1 MTLTREELTSRL
13 VFNAVLPVIRVML
26 EDDPVMKKRFAT
38 ISAQVQFQAKN
49 KEGYVGAF
57 LSFDKGAFSVSQG
70 FVEKPD
76 LLFSFSS
83 LKAMNDMF
91 RGKPVLPSLGPLLP
105 AAFTKPRL
113 LKNVFSVLLGMKL
126 LMPTAKP
133 KTAEQAHLKVKM
145 TLYMVSTALSQMNKA
160 GDPDMQAWTSKQP
173 ERIYQWSVDDTDI
186 ACYLKVKA
194 GKSKAG
200 RGIYKG
206 RKPFVHM
213 SFKSVDAALPVL
225 ANTIDTVSA
234 ISQGLVFSDGS
245 PEYGGRLG
253 DFMMKVANLL
263 S

>member
-1 MTLTREELTSRL
+1 MTLTKEELTSRL

-26 EDDPVMKKRFAT
+26 EDDPAMKKRFEKT
-38 ISAQVQFQAKN
+38 TAQVQFQAKG
-49 KEGYVGAF
+49 KEGLVGAS
-57 LSFDKGAFSVSQG
+57 LCFDQGTFAVNQG

-76 LLFSFSS
+76 LVFSFKS

-91 RGKPVLPSLGPLLP
+91 RGKPVLPSPGPLLP
-105 AAFTKPRL
+105 AMFTKPRL
-113 LKNVFSVLLGMKL
+113 LKNVFAVLLGMKI
-126 LMPTAKP
+126 LMPASKP
-133 KTAEQAHLKVKM
+133 KTPEKAHLKVKM

-160 GDPDMQAWTSKQP
+160 GDPDMQAWTEKQP
-173 ERIYQWSVDDTDI
+173 ERVYQWSVDGTDI
-186 ACYLKVKA
+186 ACYLRVKA

-200 RGIYKG
+200 RGVYKG

-213 SFKSVDAALPVL
+213 IFKSVDAALPVL
-225 ANTIDTVSA
+225 GNTIDTVSA
-234 ISQGLVFSDGS
+234 IGQGLVFSDGS